1 MKLPVL
7 LTALLFL
14 IVSIIHSEDSQLVKA
29 AKKERERRAKLKTG
43 KVFTNKDVQE
53 FVAKNPTPEREGM
66 EPETQSQPAEDV
78 EAADLEDVNRD
89 LEQSEKYWRKR
100 YQEVSGRL
108 QNAEKTV
115 GEIQKEV
122 DDLTRAFYALSDV
135 EQKGY
140 MEYQRTQRLND
151 LQQAKRELEDART
164 DMDNLEEEARK
175 AGALPGWLREE

>member
-14 IVSIIHSEDSQLVKA
+14 IVSTSHSEDSAVVKA
-29 AKKERERRAKLKTG
+29 ARKERERRANLKIG

-53 FVAKNPTPEREGM
+53 FVAKNPTPEKEGM
-66 EPETQSQPAEDV
+66 EPETQSQPAEDM

-89 LEQSEKYWRKR
+89 LEQNEQYWRAR
-100 YQEVSGRL
+100 YHEVSGRL
-108 QNAEKTV
+108 QSAEKAV
-115 GEIQKEV
+115 SEIQKQV
-122 DDLTRAFYALSDV
+122 DDLTRAFYALSDA

-151 LQQAKRELEDART
+151 LQQAKRELDDART

-175 AGALPGWLREE
+175 AGALPGWLRDE